1 MPRGFIPKKYT
12 NTVFSCYM
20 AAIMALLMSL
30 LLVAVNTGLDSQY
43 PLRVLKAYA
52 ITMPTA
58 FICVLSVR
66 SLVSKLTNLTII
78 SDSDQ

>member
-1 MPRGFIPKKYT
+1 
-12 NTVFSCYM
+12 
-20 AAIMALLMSL
+20 MSL